1 MNATQGL
8 LLGGLV
14 VVFIL
19 FIWDRWRYDL
29 VALAAL
35 LTCTI
40 VGFIPPTEAFS
51 GFGHPATITI
61 AAVLIISRALLNSGA
76 VDLVVRYVDQ
86 AVQRPSTHVGVLSMV
101 GASLS
106 TIMNNVGALALLM
119 PVALHSAEKA
129 QRSPAILLMPLS
141 FATIL
146 GGLVTLI
153 GTPAN
158 IIVATQRADT
168 LGASFG
174 MFDFTPVGLV
184 VAVVGVLFVSVFG
197 WRLIPAASRKR
208 KATQELF
215 NIEDYVTEIH
225 VPEDSSIIG
234 QSLLDIEASTEE
246 SDALIVGLIRGARS
260 IFRLTLRERVQA
272 GDILLIEAGSDG
284 INKFLSELGLEL
296 PGKVEGSVSDQTGK
310 GPSEESG
317 HEKAPEQ
324 LRTED
329 ITLAEVVVPSRR
341 SRLTGH
347 TPRSLHLRSRFGVNL
362 LAVSRQGEP
371 YRGRLKSF
379 QFQPGDV
386 LLLQGDSEQLSETI
400 ARLGAFPL
408 AKRDLSVGKPQQVLL
423 TLGIFV
429 IAIGAVLLQWCPI
442 PVAFVSAATVLVLL
456 QVVPVREMYEHI
468 DWPVIVLI
476 GAMIPLAGALETSGT
491 TSIIASSL
499 ISTTQN
505 FPPVLLL
512 GVLLVITMILSDVMN
527 NAATAVVMTPLGLA
541 VAQNLGLNADPF
553 LMAVAIGASCAF
565 LTPIGHQNNLLI
577 MGPGGYKFGDYWR
590 VGLFLEVLIVL
601 VAIPMILWIW
611 PF

>member
-1 MNATQGL
+1 MNISQGL
-8 LLGGLV
+8 LLGLLV
-14 VVFIL
+14 VVFGL
-19 FIWDRWRYDL
+19 FVWDRWRYDL
-29 VALAAL
+29 VALLAL
-35 LTCTI
+35 MVCTLF
-40 VGFIPPTEAFS
+40 GLIPTAKAFS

-76 VDLVVRYVDQ
+76 VDLVARLVDQ
-86 AVQRPSTHVGVLSMV
+86 AVKRPSSHVAVLSAV

-119 PVALHSAEKA
+119 PVALNSAEKA

-158 IIVATQRADT
+158 IIVATQRT
-168 LGASFG
+168 ESLGSSFG

-184 VAVVGVLFVSVFG
+184 VAVVGVLFVSIFG
-197 WRLIPAASRKR
+197 WRMIPAASRKR

-215 NIEDYVTEIH
+215 NIEDYVTEIT
-225 VPEDSSIIG
+225 VPEDASIIG
-234 QSLLDIEASTEE
+234 QSLLDIETSTEE
-246 SDALIVGLIRGARS
+246 SDALIVGLIRGSRS
-260 IFRLTLRERVQA
+260 LFRLTLRERVQA
-272 GDILLIEAGSDG
+272 GDVLLIEAGSEG
-284 INKFLSELGLEL
+284 INNFVSTLGLTL
-296 PGKVEGSVSDQTGK
+296 PGKPDDSKTESIRGSLME
-310 GPSEESG
+310 PSKENISA
-317 HEKAPEQ
+317 H
-324 LRTED
+324 LRAED
-329 ITLAEVVVPSRR
+329 MTLTEVVVPSQR

-347 TPRSLHLRSRFGVNL
+347 TPRSLNLRSRFGVNV
-362 LAVSRQGEP
+362 LAVSRQGKP

-379 QFQPGDV
+379 RFQPGDV
-386 LLLQGDSEQLSETI
+386 LLLQGESEPLAETI
-400 ARLGAFPL
+400 TRLGALPL
-408 AKRDLSVGKPQQVLL
+408 AKRDLTVGKPPQVWL
-423 TLGIFV
+423 TVGIFAA
-429 IAIGAVLLQWCPI
+429 AIGAALSQWCSI
-442 PVAFVSAATVLVLL
+442 PVAFMAAATALVFL
-456 QVVPVREMYEHI
+456 QVVPIREVYEQI

-476 GAMIPLAGALETSGT
+476 GSMIPVAGALETSGT
-491 TSIIASSL
+491 TSLIASTL
-499 ISTTQN
+499 IATTEG

-512 GVLLVITMILSDVMN
+512 SVLLVITMVLSDVMN

-541 VAQNLGLNADPF
+541 CAQNLHLNPDPF

-590 VGLFLEVLIVL
+590 MGLVLEILIVL
-601 VAIPMILWIW
+601 VAVPMIMWVW